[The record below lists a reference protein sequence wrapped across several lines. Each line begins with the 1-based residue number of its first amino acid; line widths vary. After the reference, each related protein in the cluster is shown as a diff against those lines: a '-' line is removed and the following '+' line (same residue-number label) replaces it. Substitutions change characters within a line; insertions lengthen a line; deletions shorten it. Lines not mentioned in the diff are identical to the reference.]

1 MSVRKSII
9 TNSSWVLFSRVF
21 GALVGLAFYALLTRL
36 LSAEEVGSYFLA
48 LSTATALAAIAG
60 LGLSKTSTRLLAES
74 AHDKNLFSTKNI
86 VIKSIMLTFM
96 AGTLL
101 TLTYIYFVSNWLA
114 ASIFDNSLFASLTV
128 YIAAWIVLFSLR
140 QLIAESFRGLGNIK
154 LASLFSGVVSN
165 SIATAI
171 LAGAYFLMV
180 DITITQAISYM
191 LIGLALSFIAATALL
206 FKELPA
212 TQTKITI
219 SATTI
224 LGISLP
230 IMVTE
235 IVQVILAQSNIWI
248 LGSVSNEAE
257 VAIYGVIMQI
267 VLLVSFPF
275 MIINNAIPQLVVK
288 FNAADQKDKLERL
301 MQTVSTIAF
310 IPALLLVMFMILFGE
325 SLLILVYG
333 DMYGAGISALIWLS
347 VGQLINVISGPC
359 GIALILTGHQNT
371 TMVVTTITGFIA
383 IPLAIYLSSIYGATG
398 AAASAAIAISAQNI
412 TLAILVKRKMGVRTY
427 TSFSKKTLLLIMS
440 GIKK

>member
-1 MSVRKSII
+1 MSIKKSII

-36 LSAEEVGSYFLA
+36 LSAEEVGTYFLA

-60 LGLSKTSTRLLAES
+60 LGLPRTSTRLLAES
-74 AHDKNLFSTKNI
+74 THDKNSFSTKNI
-86 VIKSIMLTFM
+86 VTQSIMLTFM
-96 AGTLL
+96 AGILL
-101 TLTYIYFVSNWLA
+101 ILTYTYFISNWLA
-114 ASIFDNSLFASLTV
+114 VSVFDNSLFTSLTV
-128 YIAAWIVLFSLR
+128 FIAIWIVLFALR

-171 LAGAYFLMV
+171 LAVTYYLLV
-180 DITITQAISYM
+180 DITITQAVLYM
-191 LIGLALSFIAATALL
+191 LIGLTISFLVAIVLL

-212 TQTKITI
+212 TKTKTAI
-219 SATTI
+219 STATI

-230 IMVTE
+230 IMITE

-325 SLLILVYG
+325 SLLTLIYG
-333 DMYGAGISALIWLS
+333 NMYGAGISALIWLS

-359 GIALILTGHQNT
+359 GIALILTGHQNI

-383 IPLAIYLSSIYGATG
+383 IPLAIYLSGIYGATG
-398 AAASAAIAISAQNI
+398 AAASAAIAMAAQNI
-412 TLAILVKRKMGVRTY
+412 TLAVLVKRKMGVRTY

-440 GIKK
+440 GTKK